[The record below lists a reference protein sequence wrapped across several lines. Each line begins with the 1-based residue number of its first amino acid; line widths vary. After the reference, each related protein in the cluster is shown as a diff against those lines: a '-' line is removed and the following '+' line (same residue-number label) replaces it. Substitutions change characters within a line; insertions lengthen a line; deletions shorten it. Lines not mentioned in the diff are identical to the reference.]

1 MFENGYYLK
10 RIADALA
17 TKYDVEVGPCAS
29 DLHRIALILEK
40 AADIE
45 KEIDAPKTASFRRIA
60 VALETM
66 NEDEVAEPQ
75 TPAGGNNQNAD
86 PVVTNP

>member
-17 TKYDVEVGPCAS
+17 KKYNVAVGPCAS

-45 KEIDAPKTASFRRIA
+45 KDIDAPKMASFRRIA
-60 VALETM
+60 IALETM
-66 NEDEVAEPQ
+66 NGDTVEETPVDDPISEP
-75 TPAGGNNQNAD
+75 
-86 PVVTNP
+86 

>member
-17 TKYDVEVGPCAS
+17 KKYDVEVGPCAS

-45 KEIDAPKTASFRRIA
+45 KDIDAPKMASFRRIA
-60 VALETM
+60 IALETM
-66 NEDEVAEPQ
+66 NGDTIEETPVDDPISEP
-75 TPAGGNNQNAD
+75 
-86 PVVTNP
+86 